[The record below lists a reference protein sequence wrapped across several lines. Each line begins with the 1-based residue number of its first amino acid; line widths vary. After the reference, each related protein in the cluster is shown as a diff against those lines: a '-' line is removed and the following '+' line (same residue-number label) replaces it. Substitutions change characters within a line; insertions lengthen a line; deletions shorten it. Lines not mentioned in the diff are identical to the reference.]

1 MTLNY
6 FLLVIPQNR
15 FCEEELYD
23 LKGVLNQGPGKCVVL
38 SKSGKEAKGENKTI
52 LQPDG
57 MLVDWNRHL
66 LGKQKYD
73 AVIVIGGKGSR
84 SYIWEDPILPQILT
98 DHFRASKILGAFD
111 LSIVALARAGLISSC
126 EVSAPKDE
134 KCLKE
139 LELVG
144 AYPEEKALIIVNK
157 IITSNDTGSGKAF
170 GEIIL
175 NLLDN

>member
-1 MTLNY
+1 MALNY

-66 LGKQKYD
+66 IWGNQNMMLLLLL
-73 AVIVIGGKGSR
+73 AVRVLVVLFGRIQYYPKFLRI
-84 SYIWEDPILPQILT
+84 
-98 DHFRASKILGAFD
+98 ILGPAKYW
-111 LSIVALARAGLISSC
+111 APLI
-126 EVSAPKDE
+126 
-134 KCLKE
+134 
-139 LELVG
+139 
-144 AYPEEKALIIVNK
+144 YQ
-157 IITSNDTGSGKAF
+157 
-170 GEIIL
+170 
-175 NLLDN
+175 LLR